1 MSCFDWERFL
11 KRWSQDI
18 VESIDRD
25 REKLS
30 PTVIRSGWLGYA
42 GATEAQIAQA
52 EARLGRTLPPS
63 YRAFL
68 KVTNGWRQTT
78 PFINRLWSVKGL
90 EWLTVRHQAWID
102 TYLERAGLTAEAAN
116 AGSLTPSIPDA
127 EYFVYGDDQDC
138 SKIRVEYLQTAL
150 EISQQGESAIYL
162 LNPQVVT
169 ADGEWEAWFLG
180 DWLPGA
186 DRYPS
191 FQAMMEAEYESFLEL
206 RELPKQSV
214 VSSRIQP
221 EIQQPETQQPD
232 STPDTAAAAE
242 VAEQAPR
249 ADWQNL
255 ASFTLE
261 IQSRQN
267 AAHAEQQT
275 VVRHLETGATVTYA
289 EINLESAQQW
299 ILEQITPVQTVEF
312 QSPEPQSPEPQPES
326 ARLEITQLR
335 LIQDSLPHGF
345 IVDSAHPLP
354 SKPLKASEP
363 FTLELLLQLQDPA
376 MATSAD
382 QPICYRTQCFADDL
396 STKSSVCLSDIV
408 TRLPLSVSNDPT
420 GDAAVNTALL
430 PGIRLQPGI
439 YRLKVWVTPQDHAA
453 LPSHF
458 KIPMLQVI

>member
-1 MSCFDWERFL
+1 MSHFDWERFL

-18 VESIDRD
+18 IESIDRE

-52 EARLGRTLPPS
+52 EARLGRRLPPS

-90 EWLTVRHQAWID
+90 EWLSVRHQAWID
-102 TYLERAGLTAEAAN
+102 AYLERASLTAEAAN
-116 AGSLTPSIPDA
+116 SGSLTPSIPDS
-127 EYFVYGDDQDC
+127 EYFVYGNDQDC

-186 DRYPS
+186 DRYAS
-191 FQAMMEAEYESFLEL
+191 FQAMMEAEYENFLEL
-206 RELPKQSV
+206 RELPKQRA
-214 VSSRIQP
+214 VSSRIQLEP
-221 EIQQPETQQPD
+221 QQPD
-232 STPDTAAAAE
+232 QAIDTVESAKQPLTE
-242 VAEQAPR
+242 
-249 ADWQNL
+249 DWQNL
-255 ASFTLE
+255 ASFALE

-267 AAHAEQQT
+267 AAHLEQQT
-275 VVRHLETGATVTYA
+275 VVRHLETGATATYTATYA
-289 EINLESAQQW
+289 EIDLASAQQW
-299 ILEQITPVQTVEF
+299 ILEQLKPVQLLSIQAPEPEA
-312 QSPEPQSPEPQPES
+312 PEPQLET

-335 LIQDSLPHGF
+335 LIQASRPNGL
-345 IVDSAHPLP
+345 IADSAHPLL
-354 SKPLKASEP
+354 SKPLRANEP
-363 FTLELLLQLQDPA
+363 FTLELVLQLQDPA
-376 MATSAD
+376 MATLTD

-396 STKSSVCLSDIV
+396 STKSSVCLGDIV
-408 TRLPLSVSNDPT
+408 ASLPIQATDDPT
-420 GDAAVNTALL
+420 VHAAVNAALL
-430 PGIRLQPGI
+430 PGIRLQPGV
-439 YRLKVWVTPQDHAA
+439 YRLKVWVTPQDESA

-458 KIPMLQVI
+458 KIPMLQVV